1 MIEQSKPHGFLGK
14 RISKRAEQMQILQG
28 LKAKGLTTKTMLLI
42 STLPFL
48 VMRIK

>member
-1 MIEQSKPHGFLGK
+1 MMEESKPHVLLEK
-14 RISKRAEQMQILQG
+14 KISKREEKMQTLPD
-28 LKAKGLTTKTMLLI
+28 LKPKGLTTKTMLLI

>member
-1 MIEQSKPHGFLGK
+1 MMEERKPHVFLEN
-14 RISKRAEQMQILQG
+14 RISKREDKMQTLPD
-28 LKAKGLTTKTMLLI
+28 LKPKGLTTKTMLLI